1 MLLKWVVFFFSSY
14 FVLLYTFL
22 VLFFIP
28 RFVCALVFRT
38 VLVSC
43 LSFFLVVSDALR
55 FTHNILFF
63 CFVCLSFFF
72 FFTLADPAIEKR
84 FQDVDLLPVC
94 LRRMQLGEALR
105 ALFLSLSFFF

>member
-1 MLLKWVVFFFSSY
+1 MLLKWAVFFFSY

-55 FTHNILFF
+55 FPHNIF
-63 CFVCLSFFF
+63 FVCLSFFF
-72 FFTLADPAIEKR
+72 YASRPSYREAVSR
-84 FQDVDLLPVC
+84 RRPSPSLP
-94 LRRMQLGEALR
+94 
-105 ALFLSLSFFF
+105 